1 MNSDMNGTMNS
12 TMQETMR
19 LMQSG
24 DLRAA
29 TLAIQRGLSGQGV
42 AAMPAATRHAAA
54 DVIDAEFRVLPS
66 DAREGHAMRET
77 PDPVPCVPP
86 GFDEAAPA
94 TGEFREHRFACEA
107 GAIQYK
113 LFLPAGRETAGLPLI
128 VMLHGCTQSP
138 DDFARGTR
146 MNALAQAHGYA
157 VMYPAQS
164 RKQNATKCW
173 NWFRE
178 GDQRRGRG
186 EPALL
191 AALTRQVVGA
201 HGLDARRVYVAGL
214 SAGGAMAAV
223 LGSTY
228 PDVYAA
234 IGVHS
239 GLPFG
244 VAHDAASAFAAMH
257 RTAANGA
264 APATPARSAP
274 VPAIVFHGDR
284 DTTVDPCNGA
294 AVIDQFAGAQGDS
307 APAPAQTLGTTIER
321 GTTPAGRSYTRTL
334 FTAADAKVVA
344 EQWLIHGAGHAWSG
358 GDRGGSYTDPSG
370 PDASAQMIRFF
381 AGYAIRALV

>member
-1 MNSDMNGTMNS
+1 MNSNLNS

-29 TLAIQRGLSGQGV
+29 TLAIQRGLSEQG
-42 AAMPAATRHAAA
+42 ASAMPGAATHAAA
-54 DVIDAEFRVLPS
+54 DVIDAEFRVLRNG
-66 DAREGHAMRET
+66 DRDGFATRET
-77 PDPVPCVPP
+77 PGPSPATPP
-86 GFDEAAPA
+86 GFEKVTPV
-94 TGEFREHRFACEA
+94 TGDFREHRFAGEH
-107 GAIQYK
+107 GSIQYK
-113 LFLPAGRETAGLPLI
+113 LFLPAGRDTAGLPLI
-128 VMLHGCTQSP
+128 VMLHCCTESP

-146 MNALAQAHGYA
+146 MNALAQAQGYA

-164 RKQNATKCW
+164 QKQNATKCW
-173 NWFRE
+173 NWFRQ
-178 GDQRRGRG
+178 GDQQRGRG

-191 AALTRQVVGA
+191 AALTRHVVAA
-201 HGLDARRVYVAGL
+201 HGLDAARVYVAGL

-228 PDVYAA
+228 PDVFAA

-244 VAHDAASAFAAMH
+244 VAHDVASAFAAMH
-257 RTAANGA
+257 RTGMNGA
-264 APATPARSAP
+264 APATPERIAP

-294 AVIDQFAGAQGDS
+294 AVIDQFAGTQGAS
-307 APAPAQTLGTTIER
+307 ANAPAGTLGTRVVR
-321 GTTPAGRSYTRTL
+321 GATPAGRSYTRTI
-334 FTAADAKVVA
+334 FTAPDAKVVA

-358 GDRGGSYTDPSG
+358 GDQGGSYTDPSG

-381 AGYAIRALV
+381 ADYANTPRE